1 MDWSLLGMKRNGASS
16 SVKRRVL
23 QRVFEALLMRG
34 WINQMDAPRHKL
46 ARDEQQEAFARSWF
60 SRAVLRAPW
69 LPLARKS

>member
-1 MDWSLLGMKRNGASS
+1 
-16 SVKRRVL
+16 
-23 QRVFEALLMRG
+23 MRG